1 MLWQDFFD
9 EISEHVLVDITK
21 LESWQNVCI
30 SVFEIKDVHDNI
42 LLEVLLEILIIILD
56 VKHQSW
62 M

>member
-21 LESWQNVCI
+21 FESWQNVCI
-30 SVFEIKDVHDNI
+30 SVFEIKDVHHNI